1 MDAKLSQAAFGGSSP
16 GMVPLRSPLPL
27 RQCPP
32 SLRAM
37 SFPETRPRRLRR
49 TPALRRLVRE
59 TTLTADNFIYPLFV
73 CPGKGVKREIASLP
87 GQFHLSVD
95 ELAREAEEIAR
106 LGIPGVILFGLPEKK
121 DEVGSE
127 AWHAEG
133 VVQRAIRAIKKATPQ
148 LMVSVDAC
156 FCEYTTHGHCG
167 VVMNGEIDNDA
178 TLENLGRAALSYARA
193 GADLVA
199 PSGMMDGYVG
209 FLRESLDEE
218 GFEQAGILAYAAKYA
233 SAYYGPFREAVDSA
247 PSFGDRSGYQMDPAN
262 VREAIR
268 EVALD
273 VEEGADI
280 VMVKP
285 ALAYLDVVAEVRR
298 EFDLPV
304 AAYNVSG
311 EYAMLKAAA
320 EKGWIDY
327 ERTMLETLLSIRR
340 AGADIIVSYHAKEV
354 ARLLGKR

>member
-1 MDAKLSQAAFGGSSP
+1 M
-16 GMVPLRSPLPL
+16 
-27 RQCPP
+27 
-32 SLRAM
+32 
-37 SFPETRPRRLRR
+37 
-49 TPALRRLVRE
+49 
-59 TTLTADNFIYPLFV
+59 
-73 CPGKGVKREIASLP
+73 
-87 GQFHLSVD
+87 
-95 ELAREAEEIAR
+95 
-106 LGIPGVILFGLPEKK
+106 ILFGLPEKK

-127 AWHAEG
+127 AWHPEG
-133 VVQRAIRAIKKATPQ
+133 VVQRAIRAIKKATPE

-167 VVMNGEIDNDA
+167 VVVNGEIDNDA

-193 GADLVA
+193 GADLIA
-199 PSGMMDGYVG
+199 PSGMMDGFVG

-218 GFEQAGILAYAAKYA
+218 GFEQVGLLVLR
-233 SAYYGPFREAVDSA
+233 GEVRLRLLRTVPRGGRFGAVVR
-247 PSFGDRSGYQMDPAN
+247 RSSHGYQMDPAN
-262 VREAIR
+262 VREAMR

-285 ALAYLDVVAEVRR
+285 ALAYLDVIAEVRR
-298 EFDLPV
+298 EFDVPV

-327 ERTMLETLLSIRR
+327 DRDHARDAAFDPPRR
-340 AGADIIVSYHAKEV
+340 API
-354 ARLLGKR
+354 

>member
-1 MDAKLSQAAFGGSSP
+1 
-16 GMVPLRSPLPL
+16 
-27 RQCPP
+27 
-32 SLRAM
+32 M

-49 TPALRRLVRE
+49 TLALRRLVRE

-73 CPGKGVKREIASLP
+73 CPGKGIKREIASLP
-87 GQFHLSVD
+87 GQFHFSVD

-127 AWHAEG
+127 AWHNEG
-133 VVQRAIRAIKKATPQ
+133 GVQRAIRAIKKATPE

-167 VVMNGEIDNDA
+167 VVMDGQIDNDA
-178 TLENLGRAALSYARA
+178 TLENLGRAAISYARS
-193 GADLVA
+193 GADLIA

-218 GFEQAGILAYAAKYA
+218 GFEQVGLLAYAAKYA
-233 SAYYGPFREAVDSA
+233 SAYYGPFREAVNSA
-247 PSFGDRSGYQMDPAN
+247 PSFGDRTGYQMDPAN

-268 EVALD
+268 EVSLD

-285 ALAYLDVVAEVRR
+285 ALAYLDVIAEVRS
-298 EFDLPV
+298 EFDVPV

>member
-1 MDAKLSQAAFGGSSP
+1 
-16 GMVPLRSPLPL
+16 
-27 RQCPP
+27 
-32 SLRAM
+32 M
-37 SFPETRPRRLRR
+37 SFPETRLRRLRR

-59 TTLTADNFIYPLFV
+59 TTLGPDNFIYPLFV
-73 CPGKGVKREIASLP
+73 CPGKGIKREIPSLP
-87 GQFHLSVD
+87 GQFHFSVD
-95 ELAREAEEIAR
+95 ELPREAEEIAR

-133 VVQRAIRAIKKATPQ
+133 IVQRALRAIKKAAPE
-148 LMVSVDAC
+148 LALAVDTC

-167 VVMNGEIDNDA
+167 VVVNGEIDNDA

-199 PSGMMDGYVG
+199 PSGMMDGFVG
-209 FLRESLDEE
+209 FLRESLDED
-218 GFEQAGILAYAAKYA
+218 GFEQVALLSYAAKYA
-233 SAYYGPFREAVDSA
+233 SGYYGPFRTAVDSTPA
-247 PSFGDRSGYQMDPAN
+247 FGDRAGYQMDPAN
-262 VREAIR
+262 VREAMR

-273 VEEGADI
+273 IEEGADI

-285 ALAYLDVVAEVRR
+285 ALAYLDVIAEVRN
-298 EFDLPV
+298 DCDVPI

-327 ERTMLETLLSIRR
+327 DRVMLETLLSMRR
-340 AGADIIVSYHAKEV
+340 AGADIILTYHAKEA
-354 ARLLGKR
+354 ARLLRPR

>member
-1 MDAKLSQAAFGGSSP
+1 MP
-16 GMVPLRSPLPL
+16 
-27 RQCPP
+27 
-32 SLRAM
+32 
-37 SFPETRPRRLRR
+37 FPETRPRRLRR
-49 TPALRRLVRE
+49 TPALRKLVRE
-59 TTLTADNFIYPLFV
+59 TTLAADNFIYPLFV
-73 CPGKGVKREIASLP
+73 GPGKGVRREIPSMP
-87 GQFHLSVD
+87 GQFHFSVD
-95 ELAREAEEIAR
+95 TLAAEVEEVAK
-106 LGIPGVILFGLPEKK
+106 LGIPGVILFGLPERK

-127 AWHAEG
+127 TWHREG
-133 VVQRAIRAIKKATPQ
+133 IVQRAIRAIKKATPQ

-199 PSGMMDGYVG
+199 PSGMMDGFVG

-218 GFEQAGILAYAAKYA
+218 GFEQVGLLSYAAKYA

-247 PSFGDRSGYQMDPAN
+247 PAFGDRASYQMDPAN

-285 ALAYLDVVAEVRR
+285 ALAYLDVIAEVRR

-320 EKGWIDY
+320 EKGWIDHD
-327 ERTMLETLLSIRR
+327 RTMLETLLSMRR
-340 AGADIIVSYHAKEV
+340 AGADLILTYHAKEA
-354 ARLLGKR
+354 ARLLGKAS